1 MTTAIVII
9 FCVGYCLIA
18 CEHWI
23 KINKTATA
31 LLTGIFCWTIYIAGS
46 PDKKEISRQL
56 IEHTGNF
63 SGILFF
69 LMGAMTIVELISSH
83 DGFKVITDAITTRK
97 KRALLWIISIVAF
110 FLSSVLDNLTTTIV
124 MVSLVSKLLQEKN
137 DRMLFAGMIVIAAN
151 AGGAWTPIGDVTTT
165 MLWIGGNISTTM
177 VLYRTFLPSIFCIIV
192 PLILCTFSIH
202 GSVAVSTPIAESMV
216 PRLKR
221 NIVFFSGIG
230 VLLFVPVFKT
240 ITHLPPFMGI
250 LFGVGVLWVVVE
262 LLHRGETNEVRHPF
276 SVTTALRNID
286 MPSVMFFLGI
296 LVAISALES
305 SGILIGFATIID
317 NHIQSR
323 NLVVFITGIISAVI
337 DNVPLVAAFMGMYD
351 LTRFPIDH
359 DFWIFLA
366 YCAGTGGS
374 LLVIGSAAGVVA
386 MGLAKLE
393 FFWYIRKISFL
404 AFTGYLAGALCYIWF
419 ERIWG

>member
-1 MTTAIVII
+1 MILALAII

-31 LLTGIFCWTIYIAGS
+31 LLTGVSCWTVYIAAS
-46 PDKKEISRQL
+46 PDKKAVYHQL
-56 IEHTGNF
+56 LEHTGDF

-83 DGFKVITDAITTRK
+83 DGFKVVTDAITTHSKRK
-97 KRALLWIISIVAF
+97 LLWIICIVAF

-124 MVSLVSKLLQEKN
+124 MVSLMSKILPDRN
-137 DRMLFAGMIVIAAN
+137 DRMLFAGIIVIAAN

-165 MLWIGGNISTTM
+165 MLWIGGNISS
-177 VLYRTFLPSIFCIIV
+177 VAIISRTFLPSLVCMLV
-192 PLILCTFSIH
+192 PLIVCSMSIK
-202 GSVAVSTPIAESMV
+202 GPVGAMESKGDSSV
-216 PRLKR
+216 PRVKR
-221 NIVFFSGIG
+221 VIVFCTGIG
-230 VLLFVPVFKT
+230 ALLFVPVFKAM
-240 ITHLPPFMGI
+240 THLPPYIGI
-250 LFGVGVLWVVVE
+250 MLGVGVLWVVIE
-262 LLHRGETNEVRHPF
+262 LLNRNETDEAKQEF
-276 SVTTALRNID
+276 SVTTALRHID
-286 MPSVMFFLGI
+286 LPSVLFFLGI
-296 LVAISALES
+296 LIAISALES
-305 SGILIGFATIID
+305 SGILVTLAASVDAAVPNMNIVIF
-317 NHIQSR
+317 
-323 NLVVFITGIISAVI
+323 LTGILSAII

-351 LTRFPIDH
+351 LTRFPMDH

-393 FFWYIRKISFL
+393 FFWYIKKISFL
-404 AFTGYLAGALCYIWF
+404 AFAGYLAGALCYLGI
-419 ERIWG
+419 ERLMQ